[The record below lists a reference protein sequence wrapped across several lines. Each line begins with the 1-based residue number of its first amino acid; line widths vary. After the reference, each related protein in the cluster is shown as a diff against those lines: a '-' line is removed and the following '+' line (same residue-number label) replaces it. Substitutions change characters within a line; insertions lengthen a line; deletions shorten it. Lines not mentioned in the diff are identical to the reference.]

1 MDIKRKKELLDA
13 WKNRHPEMGV
23 ISIRCKSTGDLFLGI
38 SKDTRADF
46 NSNRFKLSANGHPNR
61 QLQELWNRYGEPNFE
76 FSVAKILKYESPT
89 DDHTDELKLLLER
102 CLMEAP
108 QARRIWK

>member
-1 MDIKRKKELLDA
+1 
-13 WKNRHPEMGV
+13 MGV
-23 ISIRCKSTGDLFLGI
+23 ISICCKITGDLFLGI

-76 FSVAKILKYESPT
+76 FSVAKILEYERPT
-89 DDHTDELKLLLER
+89 DDHTDELKSLLER

>member
-13 WKNRHPEMGV
+13 WKNCRPKMGV
-23 ISIRCKSTGDLFLGI
+23 ISIRCKATGDLFLGI

-46 NSNRFKLSANGHPNR
+46 NSARFKLSANGHPNR
-61 QLQELWNRYGEPNFE
+61 QLQELWNLHGENNFE
-76 FSVAKILKYESPT
+76 FSVAKLLKYENPT
-89 DDHTDELKLLLER
+89 DAHTDELKLLLER
-102 CLMEAP
+102 CLMEAS